1 MYKRIKTKKLG
12 RTMAHRKALIKNQ
25 IRSLVHTG
33 SIKTTT
39 AKAKAVKGELE
50 SLMNRVKNAKE
61 GDLNIRRE
69 LQVIL
74 GETELVKKFVEFSKR
89 EGSKVVVRKIGF
101 RDGDN
106 SEVSQIVIEGLKVK
120 KVKRVA
126 KKSKDVEE
134 ESKVEKKEP
143 ERKNILN
150 LGAKKSVSQKAGA
163 VNKERAKSRSGL

>member
-1 MYKRIKTKKLG
+1 MYKRTGKKKLS
-12 RTMAHRKALIKNQ
+12 RTTAHRKALVMNQ
-25 IRSLVHTG
+25 IRSLVHSG

-39 AKAKAVKGELE
+39 AKAKIVKGDFE
-50 SLMNRVKNAKE
+50 SLMYKVKNSKD
-61 GDLNIRRE
+61 GDLNLRRE
-69 LQVIL
+69 LQVML
-74 GETELVKKFVEFSKR
+74 GDKELVKKFVEFSKK
-89 EGSKVVVRKIGF
+89 ENSKVVVRKIGF

-106 SEVSQIVIEGLKVK
+106 SEVSQIVIEGLKGK

-143 ERKNILN
+143 EKKNILN

>member
-1 MYKRIKTKKLG
+1 MYKRTGKKKLG
-12 RTMAHRKALIKNQ
+12 RTTAHRKALIKNQ
-25 IRSLVHTG
+25 IRSLVHSG

-39 AKAKAVKGELE
+39 AKSKAVKGELE
-50 SLMNRVKNAKE
+50 SLMHKVKNAKD
-61 GDLNIRRE
+61 GDLNLRRE

-74 GETELVKKFVEFSKR
+74 GDKELVKKFVEFSKK
-89 EGSKVVVRKIGF
+89 ENSKVVVRKIGF
-101 RDGDN
+101 REGDN
-106 SEVSQIVIEGLKVK
+106 SEVSEIVIEGLKVK

-143 ERKNILN
+143 EKKNILD
-150 LGAKKSVSQKAGA
+150 LGTKKSVSQKAGA